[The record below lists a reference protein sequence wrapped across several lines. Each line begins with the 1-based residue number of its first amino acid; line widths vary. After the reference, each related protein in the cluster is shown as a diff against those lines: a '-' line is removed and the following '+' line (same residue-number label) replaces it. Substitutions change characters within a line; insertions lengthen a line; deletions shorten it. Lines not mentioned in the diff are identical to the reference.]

1 MHDLSPVIRK
11 VASNLCGIS
20 VLIFVAS
27 FLPAQAQTVSQTS
40 GITAPVSPTDAPDE
54 FIKQISNEILNQ
66 IKNDSAI
73 KSGDIVKISTL
84 VDSKVLPHVNLSRMT
99 AQTMGRF
106 WRTATPDQKQRMQEE
121 FKALLIRTYS
131 GAFAQVKDQ
140 TLYVK
145 PMRNNPD
152 DKEVLVRTEIRGKGE
167 PIPLDYRL
175 EKESGSWKVYDF
187 NVMGVWMAEQYR
199 TSFSQEINAIGVDG
213 LISKLAEKNK
223 VNRK

>member
-1 MHDLSPVIRK
+1 MKKILLPIFSKLLNLILSIS
-11 VASNLCGIS
+11 AS
-20 VLIFVAS
+20 VLSCTLV
-27 FLPAQAQTVSQTS
+27 AQAQTVTQP
-40 GITAPVSPTDAPDE
+40 INIAVADAPDE
-54 FIKQISNEILNQ
+54 FVRRISNDILNQ
-66 IKNDSAI
+66 LKLDAAI
-73 KSGDIVKISTL
+73 KSGDIAKITAL
-84 VDSKVLPHVNLSRMT
+84 VDAKVLPYVNLQRMT

-106 WRTATPDQKQRMQEE
+106 WRTATPEQKQRMQEE
-121 FKALLIRTYS
+121 FKTLLMRTYA
-131 GAFAQVKDQ
+131 GAFSQVKDQ

-167 PIPLDYRL
+167 PIQLDYRL

-199 TSFSQEINAIGVDG
+199 TSFSQEINAIGIDG